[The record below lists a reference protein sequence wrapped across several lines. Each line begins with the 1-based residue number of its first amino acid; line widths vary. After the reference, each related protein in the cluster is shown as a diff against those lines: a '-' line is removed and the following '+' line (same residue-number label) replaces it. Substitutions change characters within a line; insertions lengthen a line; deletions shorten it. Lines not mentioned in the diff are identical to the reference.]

1 MASTKN
7 DQFFDP
13 HLNPTIRKKAQFFQ
27 IKKRY
32 FIVKM
37 SFHYHDEAVLC
48 KFYITYTKA
57 CQSNKKMY

>member
-37 SFHYHDEAVLC
+37 SFH
-48 KFYITYTKA
+48 
-57 CQSNKKMY
+57 